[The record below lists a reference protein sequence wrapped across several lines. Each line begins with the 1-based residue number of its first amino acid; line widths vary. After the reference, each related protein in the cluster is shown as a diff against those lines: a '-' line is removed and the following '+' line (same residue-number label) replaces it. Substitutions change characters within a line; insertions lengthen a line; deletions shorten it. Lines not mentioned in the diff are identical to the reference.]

1 MLGLEIPDF
10 ESISKSFQY
19 ALPILIFLA
28 RLKKPSL
35 QQLLISTPN
44 PCGNIHLHIH
54 RPVWRWKDVG
64 RKRRKNRFPN
74 ANLLER
80 ESIKSG

>member
-1 MLGLEIPDF
+1 MLGLEIPDS

-44 PCGNIHLHIH
+44 PCGNII
-54 RPVWRWKDVG
+54 WRWKDVG